1 MKRKIAIRIVIGM
14 CAAYAWWGMLYP
26 ELTLTPDTY
35 VVLDEEQ
42 IVQEVQNMVEWD
54 LDSDIYRMLLEAD
67 SDKICFKSKL
77 LTQIDALTEH
87 LK

>member
-1 MKRKIAIRIVIGM
+1 MKRRIAIRIMIGV
-14 CAAYAWWGMLYP
+14 CAAYAWWGILYP

-35 VVLDEEQ
+35 VVVDEDGTVHEA
-42 IVQEVQNMVEWD
+42 QNMVEWD
-54 LDSDIYRMLLEAD
+54 FNGDIYRVLLEAD
-67 SDKICFKSKL
+67 SDQICFKSKL